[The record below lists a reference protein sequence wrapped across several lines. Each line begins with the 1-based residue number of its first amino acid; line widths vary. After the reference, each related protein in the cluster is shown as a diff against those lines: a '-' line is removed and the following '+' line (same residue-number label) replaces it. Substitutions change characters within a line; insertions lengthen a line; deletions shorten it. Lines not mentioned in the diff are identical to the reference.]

1 MQSSFTYTTKQLIGQ
16 RIKFFREKNN
26 LTLEELADLLGTERQ
41 YIWKV
46 EKGMKNIRLDN
57 LDKIISA
64 LKCKQE
70 DFLNTSINP

>member
-1 MQSSFTYTTKQLIGQ
+1 MQSSFTHSSKVIIGQ

>member
-1 MQSSFTYTTKQLIGQ
+1 MQSSFKYTSREVIGQ

-57 LDKIISA
+57 LDKIIIA
-64 LKCKQE
+64 LKCTQE
-70 DFLNTSINP
+70 DFLNTTINN

>member
-1 MQSSFTYTTKQLIGQ
+1 LQSSFTHSSKVIIGQ

-64 LKCKQE
+64 LKCTHE
-70 DFLNTSINP
+70 DFLNTSINS

>member
-1 MQSSFTYTTKQLIGQ
+1 MQSSFTHSSKVIIGQ

-64 LKCKQE
+64 LKCTHE
-70 DFLNTSINP
+70 DFLNTSINS

>member
-1 MQSSFTYTTKQLIGQ
+1 MQSSFTHSSKVIIGQ

-70 DFLNTSINP
+70 DFLNTSINT